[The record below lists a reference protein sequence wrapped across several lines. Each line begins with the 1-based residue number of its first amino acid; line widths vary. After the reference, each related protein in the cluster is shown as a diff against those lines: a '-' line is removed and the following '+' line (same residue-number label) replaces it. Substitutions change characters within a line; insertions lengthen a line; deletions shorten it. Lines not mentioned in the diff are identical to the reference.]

1 MAHSNTYID
10 PSLPLSIARV
20 AGVTGNPMHDVGYQC
35 RDMRPFYSFNG
46 LTPATPSTQAETVP
60 GPGQG
65 GDPDEPITIPT
76 YYTTL
81 RPDKVTQDTEVSVYR
96 MTQTV
101 KDGETYNVMT
111 YSGTGTQNGA
121 SLTVGVRTYTNTNNA
136 YVDIRLLKV
145 NKWAKYK
152 PQAVDQ
158 MSDISDTQRA
168 AGTFPYGLK
177 VTQPTTFEGLHTC
190 TYAYVG
196 LPGSL
201 SVPAGASSAARL
213 TDFAGY
219 NHLARPDVRGLVQW
233 SGADIIVGFTE
244 DISEATGAVQLTELV
259 AALSGHELTDFYPC
273 LLASMNDLNGSGNY
287 SHHAIA
293 LKAGATARKYTSAV
307 DPWTADLSAIS
318 DYAAGREWKLTVF
331 FCSALQVGL
340 KNLTNWQDVSDTDI
354 PSSVDV
360 FAVPEA
366 VALVKD
372 GGDELPPMKATALTK
387 SLTVAGQAPSSF
399 RVTFEWPDGYNED
412 VTYWA
417 ETLPV
422 LGGSSYTFEDVKPFY
437 NNTTQSWGTAISLN
451 LPGQYVLY
459 NAVTGKGSVTVSC
472 MGQKGTQTA
481 HFGNF
486 ALETP

>member
-1 MAHSNTYID
+1 MAHSKTYID
-10 PSLPLSIARV
+10 PNVPFNVARV
-20 AGVTGNPMHDVGYQC
+20 GAVVGNPTLDVGYQC
-35 RDMRPFYSFNG
+35 RDERPFYSFSR
-46 LTPATPSTQAETVP
+46 LSTPATQAETVP

-81 RPDKVTQDTEVSVYR
+81 RPDKVTQDTEVAVYR
-96 MTQTV
+96 LTTTV
-101 KDGETYNVMT
+101 KDGETYNGMT

-121 SLTVGVRTYTNTNNA
+121 SLTVGALTYTNTDNA
-136 YVDIRLLKV
+136 YVDIRLFKV

-152 PQAVDQ
+152 PQ
-158 MSDISDTQRA
+158 ISDQFSDLSDAQRA
-168 AGTFPYGLK
+168 QGDYPYGLK
-177 VTQPTTFEGLHTC
+177 VTQPSKFEELHTC
-190 TYAYVG
+190 TYAYAAVPGALTYPGG
-196 LPGSL
+196 L
-201 SVPAGASSAARL
+201 SSAFRL

-233 SGADIIVGFTE
+233 SGTVVTVGFTE

-273 LLASMNDLNGSGNY
+273 LLASMSGANGAATY
-287 SHHAIA
+287 AHYAIA

-307 DPWTADLSAIS
+307 DPWTADLGSIS
-318 DYAAGREWKLTVF
+318 GYASGREWKLTVF

-340 KNLTNWQDVSDTDI
+340 KNLTNWQNVSDTDI

-360 FAVPEA
+360 FAVPDA

-372 GGDELPPMKATALTK
+372 GGDELPTMKATALTK
-387 SLTVAGQAPSSF
+387 GLTVAGQAPSSY
-399 RVTFEWPDGYNED
+399 RVTFEWPDGYDED

-417 ETLPV
+417 ETLASMGV
-422 LGGSSYTFEDVKPFY
+422 GAYTFEDVKPIY
-437 NNTTQSWGTAISLN
+437 NSTTQSWGTAISVN
-451 LPGQYVLY
+451 LPSQYVFY
-459 NAVTGKGSVTVSC
+459 NTVTGKGSVTVSC

-486 ALETP
+486 KLETP